1 MSVSTR
7 NVLASG
13 TAMVMTILATACMP
27 PLKLTP
33 SDAGRVLSNQTLL
46 APDPGLKGP
55 YEVLTLY
62 YGNGTDK
69 NRLEY
74 RDSISLTTDVV
85 DASKLV
91 AVSYTH
97 LRAHET

>member
-1 MSVSTR
+1 MTTR
-7 NVLASG
+7 NMAASYLA
-13 TAMVMTILATACMP
+13 LAITVSVTACMP

-33 SDAGRVLSNQTLL
+33 SDAGRVLSSQTLR

-55 YEVLTLY
+55 YGVLTLY

-69 NRLEY
+69 NRLEF
-74 RDSISLTTDVV
+74 RDSISLITDVV

-91 AVSYTH
+91 NLGSS
-97 LRAHET
+97 